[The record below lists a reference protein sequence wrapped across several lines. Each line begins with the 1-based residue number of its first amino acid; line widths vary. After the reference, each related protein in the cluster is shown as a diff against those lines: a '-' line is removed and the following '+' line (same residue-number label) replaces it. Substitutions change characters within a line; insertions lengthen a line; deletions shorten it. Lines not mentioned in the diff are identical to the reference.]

1 MIILYD
7 SLKTWR
13 EVVDEY
19 PVIGGVWIRG
29 DWVYENIE
37 SVKVPMFELTP
48 EPVVTPAMDA
58 RGRCAQCHPFDDES
72 MAEFEAYWSEFFKDG
87 RLTWGEKLP
96 EDWEAMEDE
105 E

>member
-29 DWVYENIE
+29 DWIYE
-37 SVKVPMFELTP
+37 SVEGVRCPVCELTP

-58 RGRCAQCHPFDDES
+58 MGRCAQCHPFDEEAL
-72 MAEFEAYWSEFFKDG
+72 AEFSEYWATWIADG
-87 RLTWGEKLP
+87 RVQIMDRLP
-96 EDWEAMEDE
+96 EDWESPDVEI
-105 E
+105 